1 MVTDVSETVSTLQC
15 VQMLNHPET
24 SILYVSYTLKG
35 GKKKSGLY
43 STKTI
48 FCVCEG
54 KERNGVTASNRWG
67 VRFIETCFQ
76 WKK

>member
-35 GKKKSGLY
+35 EKKKSGLY

-48 FCVCEG
+48 CVCVCVKGRREM
-54 KERNGVTASNRWG
+54 E
-67 VRFIETCFQ
+67 
-76 WKK
+76 